1 MPNKITIKI
10 KKAKADDETSS
21 EEEESSEEVT
31 DEEEEQ
37 SDEEEEEGEE
47 QSEDDDDEQE
57 EVKEM
62 PTDGGTDNT
71 LANRMAH
78 LLSTGNGADV
88 HFLVGQGDKKEQ
100 LSAHSPILI
109 SASSVFASMFLQ
121 QSDDSAGPSKV
132 RSPVEVADVEIGPF
146 KTMLRY
152 IYLDDLNGLNDD
164 TLFEVL
170 FVAKKYKVN
179 GLIKAC
185 ADFPIWKLRN
195 VFIAYSKANS
205 LGEKDFA
212 RRCLHYIDWNADS
225 LIGSKKFLQIDQKLL
240 CEMLD
245 RVQLKING
253 EITIWKAALRWA
265 DEKCRENGEECSAKN
280 QRVKLGPA
288 LYKIRFTHMPKE
300 EFAKEI
306 VPSGVLTM
314 AELISVL
321 LFHAHPNRGISVPYP
336 LKFATQR
343 RTLSKHI
350 DAYVCP
356 VLTLRV
362 DHLSAF
368 VREGSD
374 RRISDAVHIKG
385 LPWMILA
392 ALVSDPSTK
401 EKFLGF
407 YLRCGEENDSEWSCC
422 CSATF
427 RIVSQKES
435 KKDFSRKL
443 CHFFHANSADRC
455 GFYNFMTIERLMNQ
469 RNGWYDSEKD
479 CAVLEVDIDMTNA
492 AAANGTQKRRWSD
505 AF

>member
-10 KKAKADDETSS
+10 KKAKADEETSS
-21 EEEESSEEVT
+21 EEEESGEEVT

-37 SDEEEEEGEE
+37 SEDD
-47 QSEDDDDEQE
+47 DDDDEQE

-62 PTDGGTDNT
+62 PTDRGTDNT

-88 HFLVGQGDKKEQ
+88 HFLVGQGEKKEASIYLTIFKFFEFQQ

-132 RSPVEVADVEIGPF
+132 RNPVEVADVEIGPF

-170 FVAKKYKVN
+170 FVARSLVPFFTGRSLYHV
-179 GLIKAC
+179 
-185 ADFPIWKLRN
+185 RN
-195 VFIAYSKANS
+195 FN
-205 LGEKDFA
+205 DFA
-212 RRCLHYIDWNADS
+212 RRCLHYIDWNADF

-245 RVQLKING
+245 RVQLKTNG

-288 LYKIRFTHMPKE
+288 LYKIRFTHMPKD

-336 LKFATQR
+336 LKFSTQR

-350 DAYVCP
+350 DAYGCP

-362 DHLSAF
+362 NHLSAF

-385 LPWMILA
+385 LPLLPPMRR
-392 ALVSDPSTK
+392 K
-401 EKFLGF
+401 KRLGVELLLF
-407 YLRCGEENDSEWSCC
+407 
-422 CSATF
+422 ATF